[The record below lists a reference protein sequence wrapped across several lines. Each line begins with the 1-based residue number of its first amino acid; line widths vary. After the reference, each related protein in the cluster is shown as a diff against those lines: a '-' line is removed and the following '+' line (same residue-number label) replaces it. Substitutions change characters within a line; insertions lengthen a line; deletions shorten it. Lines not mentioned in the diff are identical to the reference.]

1 MPVQRITQR
10 KGILMVF
17 NLFCFFWWVENIVA
31 FQSSHSLVP
40 NCAHISR
47 TSLSVSVTAARRQ
60 KRRFEDDKYER
71 TSNPFLDHLE
81 ERLSQ
86 VRKTEYLAHYMDDD
100 LKRMETKYYNL
111 SDEDAPKCTHEES
124 EFSYDGPITRPDAT
138 CYEIVT
144 QAYANA
150 KTGTEGALLAEDV
163 IRRFESREED
173 GGYADR
179 YMLKGVLKAWVRVLN
194 FEKAS
199 SLLKLMELRFNETK
213 DMELAPDTRMYN
225 VFTDGLADFGVADKA
240 YSAKTASEILHS
252 MRSRYISGENP
263 IAMPNRYTYT
273 HVMLCE
279 SRIGN
284 GVESFERIEKLYR
297 QLETDYRDLDFE
309 GLKPDAL
316 SALPL
321 FQVAVNSRGNCK
333 VAERAFN
340 LFDELQQR
348 YIETGDPA
356 YRPLEKMYKYLFT
369 SVARLDA
376 SQAKTLSNRVDQL
389 IESMKNDF
397 MVPSVYTMTT
407 GKFKGCMFIN
417 KI

>member
-1 MPVQRITQR
+1 
-10 KGILMVF
+10 
-17 NLFCFFWWVENIVA
+17 
-31 FQSSHSLVP
+31 
-40 NCAHISR
+40 
-47 TSLSVSVTAARRQ
+47 
-60 KRRFEDDKYER
+60 
-71 TSNPFLDHLE
+71 
-81 ERLSQ
+81 
-86 VRKTEYLAHYMDDD
+86 LAYYMDDD

-111 SDEDAPKCTHEES
+111 SDEDAPKCTREES
-124 EFSYDGPITRPDAT
+124 EFSYDGPIARPDAS

-163 IRRFESREED
+163 VRRFESREED
-173 GGYADR
+173 GGYAYADR

-194 FEKAS
+194 FEKAYG
-199 SLLKLMELRFNETK
+199 LLKLMEHRFNETK

-240 YSAKTASEILHS
+240 YSAKAASEILHS

-297 QLETDYRDLDFE
+297 QLETDYRDLDFD

-333 VAERAFN
+333 VAERAFEI
-340 LFDELQQR
+340 FDELQQR
-348 YIETGDPA
+348 YNETGDPA

-389 IESMKNDF
+389 IESMKNDYL
-397 MVPSVYTMTT
+397 VPSVYTMTT
-407 GKFKGCMFIN
+407 GKFKRCIFMDQDLKSCSKFLMLRSFSLLNTSAIN
-417 KI
+417 AKATQRSEESMKEAEGMMRSLEVPDVVAYQTCEYNAVDRCKEEVTSH